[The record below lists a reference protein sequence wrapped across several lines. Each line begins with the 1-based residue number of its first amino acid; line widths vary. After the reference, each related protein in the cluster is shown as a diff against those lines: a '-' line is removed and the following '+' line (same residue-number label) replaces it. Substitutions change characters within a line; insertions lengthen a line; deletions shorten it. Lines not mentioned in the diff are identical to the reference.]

1 MLCLR
6 ARAHSVRPSRRPVL
20 FLWEFAAMRAL
31 PPAIMAYAHHHG
43 IQPHT
48 CSCHR
53 TACARYDGK
62 CSDSTELHTPQ
73 IIMKAFASP
82 YMCST
87 DACVSSGERTCR
99 SRAARKKAA
108 WDTHLQLAMGGGLSS
123 MARLTIWRLVSAP
136 GSVALSTRYGG
147 SSIECMGFTGSR
159 RRTEAP
165 ILLLSRARPW
175 CDPRSKR
182 RGRRVAGH
190 SKEGYNSFQMRLFKF
205 QPLRHSLSLV

>member
-1 MLCLR
+1 
-6 ARAHSVRPSRRPVL
+6 
-20 FLWEFAAMRAL
+20 
-31 PPAIMAYAHHHG
+31 MAYN
-43 IQPHT
+43 HT
-48 CSCHR
+48 CSFHR

-147 SSIECMGFTGSR
+147 SSIECMGFTARDVGRKR
-159 RRTEAP
+159 RSYGCPRRD
-165 ILLLSRARPW
+165 LG
-175 CDPRSKR
+175 CDFPAKR
-182 RGRRVAGH
+182 RGRRWWCGAL
-190 SKEGYNSFQMRLFKF
+190 YTSFQMRLFKF

>member
-1 MLCLR
+1 
-6 ARAHSVRPSRRPVL
+6 
-20 FLWEFAAMRAL
+20 
-31 PPAIMAYAHHHG
+31 MAYNHS
-43 IQPHT
+43 

-73 IIMKAFASP
+73 ITMKAFASP

-147 SSIECMGFTGSR
+147 SSIECMGFT
-159 RRTEAP
+159 
-165 ILLLSRARPW
+165 AR
-175 CDPRSKR
+175 DVGRKR
-182 RGRRVAGH
+182 RSYGCQGAT
-190 SKEGYNSFQMRLFKF
+190 
-205 QPLRHSLSLV
+205 LVIPVRNGEVDVWRGTLKKDTIVFRCVCSNFNRWDIF

>member
-1 MLCLR
+1 MRC
-6 ARAHSVRPSRRPVL
+6 RPPSWHTPT
-20 FLWEFAAMRAL
+20 
-31 PPAIMAYAHHHG
+31 IMAYNHS
-43 IQPHT
+43 

-147 SSIECMGFTGSR
+147 SSIECMGLRLETSDGSADL
-159 RRTEAP
+159 TVV
-165 ILLLSRARPW
+165 RARPS
-175 CDPRSKR
+175 DPRAKR
-182 RGRRVAGH
+182 RGRRWCGGT
-190 SKEGYNSFQMRLFKF
+190 KEGYTV
-205 QPLRHSLSLV
+205 H

>member
-1 MLCLR
+1 
-6 ARAHSVRPSRRPVL
+6 
-20 FLWEFAAMRAL
+20 MRAL

-73 IIMKAFASP
+73 ITMKAFASP

-108 WDTHLQLAMGGGLSS
+108 WDTHLQLAMGGGLSC

-147 SSIECMGFTGSR
+147 SSIECMGLLLETSDGSADLTVVQGATSGVISR
-159 RRTEAP
+159 RNGEV
-165 ILLLSRARPW
+165 
-175 CDPRSKR
+175 D
-182 RGRRVAGH
+182 GGGAGH
-190 SKEGYNSFQMRLFKF
+190 ST
-205 QPLRHSLSLV
+205 LVFRCVCSNFNH